1 MLLISR
7 YLFKK
12 MTVTIALLTIIF
24 IGAIW
29 LTQSL
34 RFIEVIVNHS
44 VSLWGYFSLIIY
56 LIPDLMATTLP
67 ICLLIGGIHVYSKLT
82 NDHEIQVIRALGLSN
97 FQIAKPLLILGLL
110 TTGVVFLINIY
121 IMPLSFQKFRDQE
134 HQIRNQFSGSL
145 IREGTF
151 NIVKGITAYVRARG
165 EKGELYG
172 ILIYN
177 PQVQKDTNG
186 EGASPTSQT
195 IIAEEGNLCQTE
207 EDLVLVLKNGSRQE
221 RDSVT
226 GQLSFVNFGEFTLDL
241 STVIKQEST
250 RVTKPYEKSLTEL
263 FSQDATSDPNL
274 KSRMRV
280 EGHQR
285 LLTPWFSLIDVLIVC
300 TFMLIGDFGRKGRK
314 YRILTGVTLSL
325 FLHISLHVL
334 LNLSVQHPFLITYIY
349 LLIASIIGGLFVSL
363 EWGRISFSLLKRR
376 ERS

>member
-145 IREGTF
+145 IRESTF

>member
-12 MTVTIALLTIIF
+12 MILIIALLTVIF

-82 NDHEIQVIRALGLSN
+82 NDHEIQVIKALGLSN
-97 FQIAKPLLILGLL
+97 YQTAKPLLVLGLL
-110 TTGVVFLINIY
+110 TTGLVFFINIY
-121 IMPLSFQKFRDQE
+121 VMPLSFQKFRNQE

-151 NIVKGITAYVRARG
+151 NMIKGITAYVRERG
-165 EKGELYG
+165 EQGELYG
-172 ILIYN
+172 ILIYK
-177 PQVQKDTNG
+177 PQGQKVGN
-186 EGASPTSQT
+186 EESTSFISHT
-195 IIAEEGNLCQTE
+195 IIAEKGSLYQTE
-207 EDLVLVLKNGSRQE
+207 DGPILVLKNGSRQE
-221 RDSVT
+221 KDSIT
-226 GQLSFVNFGEFTLDL
+226 GKISFFNFWEFTLDL
-241 STVIKQEST
+241 SKTIKQESE

-263 FSQDATSDPNL
+263 FNQNSTDDQHL
-274 KSRMRV
+274 KARMRV

-285 LLTPWFSLIDVLIVC
+285 LLTPWFSLIDVLIVSTC
-300 TFMLIGDFGRKGRK
+300 MLMGDFGRKGRK
-314 YRILTGVTLSL
+314 YRILAGIIFSL
-325 FLHISLHVL
+325 VLHLVIHVL
-334 LNLSVQHPFLITYIY
+334 FSISVQRPFLITCAY
-349 LLIASIIGGLFVSL
+349 LFIVITIIGLSISL
-363 EWGRISFSLLKRR
+363 EWKRISFFFSKRKNSL
-376 ERS
+376 